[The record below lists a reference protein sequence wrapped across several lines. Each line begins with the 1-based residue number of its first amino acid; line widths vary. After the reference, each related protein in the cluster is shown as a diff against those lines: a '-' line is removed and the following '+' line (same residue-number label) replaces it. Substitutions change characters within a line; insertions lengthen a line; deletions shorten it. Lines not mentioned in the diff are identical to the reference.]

1 MTVPL
6 AHTFIRKYILN
17 IEIFILKKIVSG
29 IVMHRRRFIRT
40 TGTAVVAGSAAAGAT
55 TARAHDDSKQPC
67 TDLQIILHGGAGGPP
82 DEPAPRQAVLDDAA
96 ERGAAEDTP
105 LEAVVSALCVLET
118 SPMFN
123 AGVGGAIQSDGQ
135 VRTDA
140 GLMTSDR
147 EIGSV
152 ASVPN
157 VAHAAGAAQVV
168 LEETPHVLL
177 RGEYAAELAA
187 EFGIDA
193 DVDLV
198 TEDNRE
204 AFEELDPPDGD
215 IGEQLAWVDEVF
227 GGTDTVGAVA
237 RAGDDFAAAT
247 STGGLSYALAG
258 RVGDVPQTG
267 CGFYC
272 TEAGGV
278 SVTGVGEDI
287 IRTTLSQRTGSHMG
301 DGLDA
306 QDAAETALEEFID
319 ITDSTAGIIALDTE
333 GRSGVA
339 FNSDAMQTSLLPT

>member
-1 MTVPL
+1 
-6 AHTFIRKYILN
+6 
-17 IEIFILKKIVSG
+17 
-29 IVMHRRRFIRT
+29 MHRRRFIRT
-40 TGTAVVAGSAAAGAT
+40 AGATVVAGSAAAGTAT
-55 TARAHDDSKQPC
+55 ASEHNENSEPDD
-67 TDLQIILHGGAGGPP
+67 DLHIILHGGAGSPP
-82 DEPAPRQAVLDDAA
+82 NEPGPRQAVLDDAA
-96 ERGAAEDTP
+96 EHGAAQDTP
-105 LEAVVSALCVLET
+105 LDAVVSALCVLEN

-123 AGVGGAIQSDGQ
+123 AGIGGAIQSDGQ

-157 VAHAAGAAQVV
+157 VVHAVGAARVV

-204 AFEELDPPDGD
+204 AFEELDPPDGNL
-215 IGEQLAWVDEVF
+215 GEQLEWVEEVF

-287 IRTTLSQRTGSHMG
+287 IRTTLSQRTVSHME
-301 DGLDA
+301 DGLGA
-306 QDAAETALEEFID
+306 QDAAETALEEFD
-319 ITDSTAGIIALDTE
+319 TITDSIAGIIALDTE
-333 GRSGVA
+333 GRSGIA
-339 FNSDAMQTSLLPT
+339 FNSDAMQTSLFPP

>member
-1 MTVPL
+1 M
-6 AHTFIRKYILN
+6 R
-17 IEIFILKKIVSG
+17 IFIIYSTVG
-29 IVMHRRRFIRT
+29 INIMHRRRFIRT
-40 TGTAVVAGSAAAGAT
+40 TGAAVVTGSAAAGTT
-55 TARAHDDSKQPC
+55 TASEHNDHSESDAN
-67 TDLQIILHGGAGGPP
+67 LQIILHGGAGSPP
-82 DEPAPRQAVLDDAA
+82 DEPDPRQAVLDDAA
-96 ERGAAEDTP
+96 ERGARQDTP
-105 LEAVVSALCVLET
+105 LEAVVNALCVLEY

-123 AGVGGAIQSDGQ
+123 AGIGGAIQSDGQ

-140 GLMTSDR
+140 GLMTDDR

-157 VAHAAGAAQVV
+157 VAHAVGAARVV

-198 TEDNRE
+198 TGDNRE
-204 AFEELDPPDGD
+204 AYEELNPPDGD
-215 IGEQLAWVDEVF
+215 ISEQLEWVNEVF

-237 RAGDDFAAAT
+237 RTGDNFAAAT

-287 IRTTLSQRTGSHMG
+287 IRTTLSQRTISHME
-301 DGLDA
+301 DGLGA
-306 QDAAETALEEFID
+306 QDAAETALDEFID
-319 ITDSTAGIIALDTE
+319 ITDSTAGIIALDTD